1 MEMIYVA
8 PGSFMMGSPESETGR
23 FDRETQ
29 HRVTL
34 TKGFWLGKYE
44 VTQGQWKS
52 VMGSNPSGF
61 KGDNLP
67 VENVSWNDCQEF
79 IRKVNAEAERQ
90 FGGEARLPTEAE
102 WEYACRAGSTTA
114 YSWGNALNGDKANCD
129 GNYPCGT
136 TEKGRYLA
144 RTCPV
149 GSYAP
154 NAWGFYDMHGNV
166 WEWCNDWY
174 GAYPGGSVTDPSGPA
189 SGDSRVLRGGCWN
202 DSARYCRSANRSR
215 INPGYRDGGSGF
227 RLACSAGPRG
237 QGAEQ

>member
-8 PGSFMMGSPESETGR
+8 PGSFTMGSPESEAGR
-23 FDRETQ
+23 SIWETQ

-44 VTQGQWKS
+44 VTQARWKS
-52 VMGSNPSGF
+52 VMGSNLSHF
-61 KGDNLP
+61 TGDNLP
-67 VENVSWNDCQEF
+67 VECVSWNDCQEF

-102 WEYACRAGSTTA
+102 WEYACRAWSIGA
-114 YSWGNALNGDKANCD
+114 YAGTGNLDSMGWYWDNSGD
-129 GNYPCGT
+129 GT
-136 TEKGRYLA
+136 H
-144 RTCPV
+144 PV
-149 GSYAP
+149 GQKRP

-166 WEWCNDWY
+166 REWCNDRY
-174 GAYPGGSVTDPSGPA
+174 GEYPGGSVTDPAGAA
-189 SGDSRVLRGGCWN
+189 SGDDRVLRGGSWN
-202 DSARYCRSANRSR
+202 NLARICRSAYRNGGD
-215 INPGYRDGGSGF
+215 PGDRGGSNGF